1 MKRIF
6 AICIP
11 VLFAT
16 ALFAQTRTEI
26 KIDQLPKKVS
36 EYVTKNLPGAK
47 IDRAMKED
55 NKGDISYY
63 ALVISAGQNHI
74 LVFDKDGNFVKKG
87 DNIFKESQK
96 QNPPKPGTPQTD
108 DKPNPEKTKP
118 KK

>member
-6 AICIP
+6 IILITL
-11 VLFAT
+11 LFAAAVFT
-16 ALFAQTRTEI
+16 QTRTEI

-36 EYVTKNLPGAK
+36 EYITKNLPGAK
-47 IDRAMKED
+47 TERAMKED
-55 NKGDISYY
+55 NKGVISYY
-63 ALVISAGQNHI
+63 TLSSLADQHHI

-96 QNPPKPGTPQTD
+96 SNPPKPGTPPPPDKSKTD
-108 DKPNPEKTKP
+108 QANP